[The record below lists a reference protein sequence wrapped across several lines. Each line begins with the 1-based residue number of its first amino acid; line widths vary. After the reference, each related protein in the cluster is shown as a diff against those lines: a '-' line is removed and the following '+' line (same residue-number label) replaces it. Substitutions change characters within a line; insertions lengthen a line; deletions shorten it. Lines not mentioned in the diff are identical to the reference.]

1 MSLEITSMAEI
12 FEKQDFAAFVDKLYT
27 FTVKQFLYGR
37 QVIYYTDTALES
49 ENTVIGFTFDCYGFP
64 KKVTR
69 DSVVCKLIAERTR
82 LEILDVVE
90 KFQSGS

>member
-1 MSLEITSMAEI
+1 MKPMSIQEV
-12 FEKQDFAAFVDKLYT
+12 FDKQELAAFVHKLYT

-37 QVIYYTDTALES
+37 QVVYYTDIALES
-49 ENTVIGFTFDCYGFP
+49 ENNVIGFTFDCYGFP

-69 DSVVCKLIAERTR
+69 DSAVGKLIAERTR

-90 KFQSGS
+90 KFQNGS